1 MNINNLLLSV
11 VFLLIS
17 LIKSA
22 GQELW
27 MPKRTR
33 NVSIDDSLFYRSYL
47 IRGFLELRNN
57 ERDYT
62 LNNIAA
68 NYAHVYA
75 SPDTVFR
82 YLNLSI
88 EHYPQEECWLL
99 FDSLQHNKFVKAAHD
114 LYSEIDKMSYEMVRR
129 KCDSILSLINKDLQ
143 SKLLTMSVNDQEI
156 RSHLDSLYGSRQFDK
171 KNIKALQLWSIQNKR
186 DSLNQH
192 ELELI
197 INKFGYPGKTLVGP
211 NICNVGFDIILHAP
225 QTYQEKYLHLIE
237 DASTKNELDK
247 RCYPFLVDR
256 ILMNK
261 GKRQIYGTQFKYNN
275 ISMKL
280 ELYPIED
287 AKNLNQRRSI
297 YHLPPLKED
306 VNYINEMEK
315 NSDK

>member
-1 MNINNLLLSV
+1 MNLNNYILSV

-17 LIKSA
+17 LITCT

-33 NVSIDDSLFYRSYL
+33 NVSIDDSLYYRSKL
-47 IRGFLELRNN
+47 IRCFLELHNN
-57 ERDYT
+57 EQDYT

-75 SPDTVFR
+75 SPDTVFK

-88 EHYPQEECWLL
+88 EHYPQEECLLL
-99 FDSLQHNKFVKAAHD
+99 FDSLQHNKFVKSAHD
-114 LYSEIDKMSYEMVRR
+114 SYSEIDKQSYEMVRR

-156 RSHLDSLYGSRQFDK
+156 RIRLDSLYGSRQFYK
-171 KNIKALQLWSIQNKR
+171 RNIKALQLWSIQNKR
-186 DSLNQH
+186 DSVNQR

-197 INKFGYPGKTLVGP
+197 INKFGYPGKTLVGHSL
-211 NICNVGFDIILHAP
+211 CNVGFDIILHAP
-225 QTYQEKYLHLIE
+225 QAYQEKYLSLIE
-237 DASTKNELDK
+237 DASNKNELDK
-247 RCYPFLVDR
+247 RCYPFLFDR

-275 ISMKL
+275 VSMKL

-287 AKNLNQRRSI
+287 AKNVNQRRKI

-306 VNYINEMEK
+306 INYFNEMEK
-315 NSDK
+315 NSGK